1 MALKRK
7 TKINEKNYL
16 KLIHLLFC
24 DELTYSFFEYELVPL

>member
-16 KLIHLLFC
+16 KLINLFFC
-24 DELTYSFFEYELVPL
+24 DELTYSFLEYKPVPL